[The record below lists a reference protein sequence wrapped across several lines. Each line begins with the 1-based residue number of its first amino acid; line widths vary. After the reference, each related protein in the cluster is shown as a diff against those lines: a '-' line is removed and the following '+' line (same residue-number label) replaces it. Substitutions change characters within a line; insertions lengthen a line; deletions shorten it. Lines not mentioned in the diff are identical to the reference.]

1 VGVHGRPMR
10 LPRWPVEGDPRRP
23 ESPKRTQSHAR
34 ALGHHRLP
42 SFGCPLDALDRQS
55 REQASE
61 KHEGEPE
68 VDPLG
73 ALSCSRSSACTGGRP
88 SHRGSPP
95 GLGRNRLQHG
105 WRDDHDSRPA
115 SDLRVCKVGL
125 EPATGNRSGPNPR
138 AVQPNSRE
146 GEEAARRLLA
156 PVVVDG
162 ESPSPKSLR
171 WMRTMG
177 QVSGVRSDGEV
188 SAPLGRQRRQDA
200 APDRHR
206 APTASSGTGVY
217 LAVPDRSMAVP
228 AAHSW
233 RRRPTREA
241 FCDARRRTTARPP
254 AGQPGRGG
262 RGGPIRRKAACLGSP
277 RPKPSLIESG
287 RPANDL
293 TFAVSAEDAQVG
305 GEALHCRGGPAAPP
319 PASRQS
325 CF

>member
-1 VGVHGRPMR
+1 MGVHGRPMR

-42 SFGCPLDALDRQS
+42 RFGCPLDALDRQS
-55 REQASE
+55 RERASE

-88 SHRGSPP
+88 RHRGSPP
-95 GLGRNRLQHG
+95 GLEGTACNM

-177 QVSGVRSDGEV
+177 QVSGVRSDGRYQLPWIGN
-188 SAPLGRQRRQDA
+188 AIRTPR
-200 APDRHR
+200 
-206 APTASSGTGVY
+206 PTAIG
-217 LAVPDRSMAVP
+217 
-228 AAHSW
+228 
-233 RRRPTREA
+233 
-241 FCDARRRTTARPP
+241 RPP
-254 AGQPGRGG
+254 TVREPACIPLFRFGRWRYRLRTRGAEGQPGRPFVTPAGEPRQGLRLVNRAAAGG
-262 RGGPIRRKAACLGSP
+262 VGLFAARPHASAHPAPSRRSLRAVGQRTTSLLPSAQRTRRSAA
-277 RPKPSLIESG
+277 RP
-287 RPANDL
+287 
-293 TFAVSAEDAQVG
+293 
-305 GEALHCRGGPAAPP
+305 
-319 PASRQS
+319 
-325 CF
+325 